1 MVKVKTI
8 AAVSVGFGLVV
19 TSIAAVAGPNSKS
32 PFASNKK
39 KAWETNV
46 GTNPA
51 PAPHMQMPSHQ
62 TPNYQPQQSGASY
75 QSPSAN
81 YRQPRPQ
88 VQTQRQAQP
97 NGYYPGK
104 QPANAVPAWAQ
115 TSGQAPIA
123 NQAPFASQSMN
134 APTQYP
140 QNYRSQIAGQQN
152 YQPAGTQ
159 NYQPAGTQNY
169 QPAGTQNYQGQNVQ
183 LRGASKPSFA
193 QRFGFGNIQ
202 TELSGHAKIGVAL
215 ADRPGQD
222 ASFESAADFDVRG
235 EVNAI
240 TDGGLEYG
248 AGLRVRAQRD
258 RYRRGFGGRV
268 GDCPA
273 TNPAC
278 ASVLV
283 GANTRNVKGHT
294 GQFFTGGPADI
305 KETEI
310 ALEGAYLF
318 LRSSYGDFVLGR
330 DDGAAYLFSL
340 GAPSVAMVGASNSRV
355 DYTGLDSVKTYNNAS
370 GFAEK
375 ISYTS
380 PRLLGDTVGVG
391 VQFGLSYAPSAKAC
405 GVDYCVREN
414 GAGAGD
420 IFAPEIKNVI
430 EAGLSLDRKFSN
442 GVAVEL
448 TGTYAHGSEKT
459 GNAVFSNLSTWGAGL
474 ELKYADLTLG
484 TSYLKS
490 NNGFATNGDYTAY
503 DIGVQWKPS
512 NWGFSASY
520 GHATDNVARLSSN
533 QGVLA
538 ASYDFGT
545 FTLGSGVQYIK
556 RKTPLD
562 TIAGVVRRNED
573 AVALFIEAGIKF

>member
-1 MVKVKTI
+1 MSKMKTI
-8 AAVSVGFGLVV
+8 ASVSVGFCFIV
-19 TSIAAVAGPNSKS
+19 TSIAAVAGPESKS
-32 PFASNKK
+32 PFASKKK

-51 PAPHMQMPSHQ
+51 PVPQMQMPSYQ
-62 TPNYQPQQSGASY
+62 VPNYQLQQNGASY
-75 QSPSAN
+75 QLPSAN
-81 YRQPRPQ
+81 YKQPRPQ

-115 TSGQAPIA
+115 TSGQAPVV
-123 NQAPFASQSMN
+123 NQAPFANQPIH
-134 APTQYP
+134 APAQYP
-140 QNYRSQIAGQQN
+140 QNYGSQNYRSQTTAPQN
-152 YQPAGTQ
+152 YQAAGQ
-159 NYQPAGTQNY
+159 
-169 QPAGTQNYQGQNVQ
+169 QNYQGQNVQ

-193 QRFGFGNIQ
+193 QRFGLGNIQ
-202 TELSGHAKIGVAL
+202 TELSGHVKIGA
-215 ADRPGQD
+215 AIAARPGQN
-222 ASFESAADFDVRG
+222 ASFESVADFDVRG
-235 EVNAI
+235 EVSAI

-258 RYRRGFGGRV
+258 KYRRGFGGRA

-273 TNPAC
+273 ANPAC
-278 ASVLV
+278 ASALV
-283 GANTRNVKGHT
+283 GVNTRNVKGHT
-294 GQFFTGGPADI
+294 GQFYTGGPLDV

-318 LRSSYGDFVLGR
+318 LRSAYGDFVLGR

-355 DYTGLDSVKTYNNAS
+355 DYTGLDSVKTYNDAS

-380 PRLLGDTVGVG
+380 PRLLGDNVGVG

-414 GAGAGD
+414 GSGAGD

-430 EAGLSLDRKFSN
+430 EAGLALDRKFSN
-442 GVAVEL
+442 GLAVEL

-484 TSYLKS
+484 SSYLKS
-490 NNGFATNGDYTAY
+490 NNGFAANGDYTAY

-520 GHATDNVARLSSN
+520 GHATDDVARLSSN

-538 ASYDFGT
+538 TSYDFGI

-556 RKTPLD
+556 RKVPLD
-562 TIAGVVRRNED
+562 TLAGVVRRNED